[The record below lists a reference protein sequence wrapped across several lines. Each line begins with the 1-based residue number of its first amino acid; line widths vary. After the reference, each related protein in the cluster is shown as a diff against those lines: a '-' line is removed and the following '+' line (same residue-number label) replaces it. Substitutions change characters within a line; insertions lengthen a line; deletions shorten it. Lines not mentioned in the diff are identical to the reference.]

1 MFIPGNFY
9 TCAEEDGGRCNQII
23 TVYGH
28 KDAELYQ
35 RAKNEPI
42 PDDCAMPSPLNRSCM
57 ACYDHTC
64 DHVQVICPEDV
75 VPIEGECID
84 GSTLKLI
91 EAPPLCMCHSHHT
104 MCSGCRPNLSLGV
117 CSLSFTLISLLTA
130 LFDHFCRLLFY
141 V

>member
-1 MFIPGNFY
+1 MSFIPGNFY
-9 TCAEEDGGRCNQII
+9 TCAEEDRGRCNQLI

-28 KDAELYQ
+28 SDAELYH

-42 PDDCAMPSPLNRSCM
+42 PDDCAMPSPLDRSCT
-57 ACYDHTC
+57 ACNDHTC
-64 DHVQVICPEDV
+64 DRVQVICPEDV

-104 MCSGCRPNLSLGV
+104 MCSGCRPNREFRCMFSVLHPHLPSH
-117 CSLSFTLISLLTA
+117 CSFWPLL
-130 LFDHFCRLLFY
+130 
-141 V
+141 